1 MNRQSHTTNNRTR
14 APQSTGNTS
23 SVRRRKKKRSVG
35 KVIFWTLFISVVLV
49 LFLAAGTALGV
60 VAGIV
65 KEIEPIDAS
74 NIYSFLDESS
84 FILDEDGN
92 VLEKVQTEGYRSLVE
107 YRQIPDHLVNA
118 FVAIEDERFWT
129 HNGIDIKRIFGAFW
143 ANFRTGS
150 MQGASTINQQL
161 AKIIYLSPE
170 QTYTRKIKDAY
181 YGMQLD
187 SQLSKEQI
195 LEAYL
200 NTINLGSVAYS
211 GSYSVQAN
219 GIQAAAELYFSKDLS
234 ELTHAEAALLAGIAR
249 NPPRYSPVSTLRK
262 ENVRD
267 NHVVYDDS
275 DSEFTVVFNQE
286 TLPRMRLVLG
296 SMRRLGYLTESE
308 YQAALNQDISASIN
322 LNRLT
327 NDEISSYFGDLV
339 QQDVVRE
346 LEKIG
351 YSRTEAR
358 QMLQSGGL
366 TIHSTLNMR
375 MQRILEEEFS
385 KAENF
390 PGTLKDSEGNYI
402 LDEEGNVQPQSAMVI
417 IDDSTGQI
425 KALIGGRMSDGQK
438 LFNRAL
444 SPRQPGSAMKPL
456 AAYTAALDLGM
467 TAGTVV
473 DDVPTYLNIHAP
485 NTPWPRN
492 HYTSIGYYG
501 LMTMREALKVS
512 SNVGAVRF
520 AEMLSQY
527 DDRPQAKVMFDY
539 MERMGIT
546 SLVHANDPV
555 IRNGQ
560 AFNDE
565 NYSMVLGG
573 MTRGVSPLEMTN
585 AFATFANQGV
595 HTEPVTFTKVYDRR
609 GNLILDKKPERNRV
623 VSEQVAFIMTDML
636 REAVTSGTGSRA
648 RLDQGNSQI
657 PVAGKTGTTSDQKD
671 AWFVGYTPYYTA
683 GVWIGHDLPEK
694 LQQGSRMAAELWQ
707 TIMVRVHEDHAPKSF
722 EQPDGLV
729 RVSICSKSGK
739 LPTELCALDPRGS
752 TVRSELFV
760 QGTQPTEY
768 CELHVQADIHVP
780 SGKLANELTPPWEIE
795 TRIFTKRPEPYIPEE
810 HNGIVPQDFP
820 YEIPLYEYDPY
831 VDGSGGYIPFNPDN
845 SWNWD
850 SSDSQNQDRPADDSP
865 AVDSNYVNKTLRIGP
880 MTFDGVAQLSLYRVQ
895 DGRRTLIEVR
905 THQIDRDGE
914 YWEVRIVGI
923 PGSGFSQ
930 YEVEINGTVRY
941 QQTVEF

>member
-23 SVRRRKKKRSVG
+23 SVRRRKKKSSVG

-275 DSEFTVVFNQE
+275 DSEYTVVFNQE

-595 HTEPVTFTKVYDRR
+595 HTEPVTFAKVYDRR

-850 SSDSQNQDRPADDSP
+850 SSDSQNQDSPADDSP
-865 AVDSNYVNKTLRIGP
+865 AVDSSYVNKTLRIGP